1 MFDLVARSFAPIHER
16 VINLRIILMEIFKR
30 DSKFHPLNV
39 DFSSHDARYPIIGFL
54 KREDFQI
61 AEFSLTYSQIY
72 LGSREIFF
80 PKFKDDNRDD
90 IVIFLQRGHL
100 EFLI

>member
-1 MFDLVARSFAPIHER
+1 
-16 VINLRIILMEIFKR
+16 MEIFKR

-72 LGSREIFF
+72 LGCREIFF
-80 PKFKDDNRDD
+80 PKFKDRKVVTSNGIRTFQLPRDYRER
-90 IVIFLQRGHL
+90 IASYELMPRSPWKMQL
-100 EFLI
+100 T

>member
-1 MFDLVARSFAPIHER
+1 
-16 VINLRIILMEIFKR
+16 MEIFKR

-80 PKFKDDNRDD
+80 PKFKDDNRND